1 MVKHDIGSNVK
12 CLTRGKSDMGYADA
26 IGRLK
31 EWMVLGQWR
40 FLFVYIDC
48 GSGNSSCRQGLC

>member
-1 MVKHDIGSNVK
+1 MVKYDIGPNVK
-12 CLTRGKSDMGYADA
+12 CLTRGKGDMGYADA

-48 GSGNSSCRQGLC
+48 GSGNSSCR